1 MPATET
7 QRCSSK
13 DGNEVLP
20 IARKQFCR
28 IKGGTSMTGQPPST
42 SQSNPQQPS
51 SNQNVAQNFETN
63 ERQVQRV
70 SAGSQT
76 NVIQGERNLLI
87 NTVLVL
93 LGRQEPDSVRQIQR
107 PITEQLMLEQVKNEV
122 ATRLN
127 QS

>member
-1 MPATET
+1 
-7 QRCSSK
+7 
-13 DGNEVLP
+13 
-20 IARKQFCR
+20 
-28 IKGGTSMTGQPPST
+28 MTGQPPST